1 VCKDTNFAVSSP
13 SIKKNRFM
21 LNRFSKHQLRVFV
34 ILIFSLTY
42 LTTTYAQDSRKHRIY
57 EAYIHSNRLQWVQ
70 VVNDMERSSEPK
82 TLAWKL
88 ELAEYYYGM
97 AGYYIGVKRKD
108 LAEVVIEKSNTLI
121 DGILK
126 EYPGN
131 ATAMAFK
138 GSMTAF
144 KINLSRYKVLVLGRE
159 SLLWMDKA
167 LKADPNNIQAL
178 ADRGNAYV
186 HAPTL
191 FGGDPELGI
200 QLYKK
205 GLALLEKRNLANGNW
220 FYLNLLITTAGAYKR
235 IGQLDKARF
244 YYEKTLQVE
253 PRFQYVKEILLPGL
267 DKKS

>member
-1 VCKDTNFAVSSP
+1 
-13 SIKKNRFM
+13 M
-21 LNRFSKHQLRVFV
+21 LHRFSQSHLRVLVLLF
-34 ILIFSLTY
+34 FSLIY
-42 LTTTYAQDSRKHRIY
+42 LTATYAQDSRKHRIY
-57 EAYIHSNRLQWVQ
+57 EAYIHSNRTQWVQ
-70 VVNDMERSSEPK
+70 VVSDMERSTELK

-97 AGYYIGVKRKD
+97 AGYYIGIKRKD
-108 LAEVVIEKSNTLI
+108 LAEIIIDKGNTLV

-126 EYPGN
+126 EHPSN

-138 GSMTAF
+138 GSLTAF
-144 KINLSRYKVLVLGRE
+144 KINLNRYKMLKLGKE
-159 SLLWMDKA
+159 SMLWMEKA
-167 LKADPNNIQAL
+167 LKTDPNNVQGL

-186 HAPTL
+186 HAPAL

-200 QLYKK
+200 QMYKK

-253 PRFQYVKEILLPGL
+253 PRFRYVKETLLPAL